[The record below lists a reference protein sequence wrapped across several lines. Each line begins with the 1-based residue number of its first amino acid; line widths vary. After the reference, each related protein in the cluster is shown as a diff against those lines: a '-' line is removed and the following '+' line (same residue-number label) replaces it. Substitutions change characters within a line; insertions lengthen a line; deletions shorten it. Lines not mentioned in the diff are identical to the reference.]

1 MGREVEERGRELAD
15 SGRLPEAERPA
26 MGARLLPN
34 ASASLGDPIAVP
46 GMYSTLSFM
55 YSTLSFVSV
64 HSTLSFLFMYS
75 TLSFESEMPLG
86 RMPADCAREPPADLG
101 R

>member
-1 MGREVEERGRELAD
+1 MGREVEERGREFAD

-26 MGARLLPN
+26 MGARLLPI

-55 YSTLSFVSV
+55 HSTLSLMFMYSTLSFVSA
-64 HSTLSFLFMYS
+64 T
-75 TLSFESEMPLG
+75 PIG
-86 RMPADCAREPPADLG
+86 RMPAH
-101 R
+101 

>member
-86 RMPADCAREPPADLG
+86 RMPAECAREPPADLG